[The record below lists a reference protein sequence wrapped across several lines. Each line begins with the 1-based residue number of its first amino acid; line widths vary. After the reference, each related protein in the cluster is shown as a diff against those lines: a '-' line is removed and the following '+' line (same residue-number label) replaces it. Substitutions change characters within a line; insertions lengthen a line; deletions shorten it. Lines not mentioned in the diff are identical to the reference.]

1 MKLPRR
7 LKWDSEFFG
16 IEIGA
21 AAAADPEDID
31 RLLTSAVSSGIRLL
45 YVSVPCGALETAA
58 AAIGQTGAVLTDL
71 RAVLHREVG
80 LQPVDMSDLPAGYT
94 VEMASAET
102 APAAAELA
110 RRCFRGRTRFYR
122 DPGISGERCDDLY
135 HRWVLRDSKDD
146 SAVVQICKCEDG
158 IAGFA
163 TMTPRNGNLWKIGL
177 IGVSPEHRGRG
188 LGTAMMSRLIS
199 HAYSDGARME
209 TVTQL
214 DRHDA
219 VRFYESLGFRLQKV
233 EFVVHLWVEGSG

>member
-1 MKLPRR
+1 MKKPRR
-7 LKWDSEFFG
+7 LRWDSEFFG

-21 AAAADPEDID
+21 AAAADPEDIH
-31 RLLTSAVSSGIRLL
+31 RLTTFAVSSGIRLL

-58 AAIGQTGAVLTDL
+58 AAIGKSGAVLTDL
-71 RAVLHREVG
+71 RAVLHREVS
-80 LQPVDMSDLPAGYT
+80 LQPADVSDLPAGYT
-94 VEMASAET
+94 VEVASPQT

-110 RRCFRGRTRFYR
+110 RSCFRGRTRFYR

-146 SAVVQICKCEDG
+146 SAVVLVCKYEGG

-163 TMTPRNGNLWKIGL
+163 TMIPRNGNMWKIGL
-177 IGVSPEHRGRG
+177 VGVSPEYRGRG

-199 HAYSDGARME
+199 HADSDGARME

-233 EFVVHLWVEGSG
+233 EFVVHLWTEGSG